1 MSFSE
6 HMWDLITHDYYKYEP
21 MLNEALTNYMR
32 DLERNIKMIEENTDS
47 KDKNDQYY
55 IGFDNIYGDELRS
68 LKC

>member
-32 DLERNIKMIEENTDS
+32 DLERNIKMI
-47 KDKNDQYY
+47 
-55 IGFDNIYGDELRS
+55 
-68 LKC
+68 